1 MQRVEFTREMRD
13 TYTVLVPDML
23 PVHFALLKN
32 VFRLHGYR
40 MEVLKNEGADVVNAG
55 LKYVHN
61 DTCYPALLCIGQFID
76 ALESGR
82 YDVHKTALLLTQT
95 GGGCRASNYI
105 HLLRKALEKAG
116 LGFVPVISL
125 NPSGLEKNSGFQFTP
140 SLLIEALYSI
150 FYGDVLMLLK
160 NQAEPYEV
168 QPGATKAVL
177 DRWVE
182 ILTEQFGRHAW
193 LPVVRFRRNL
203 RGIARD
209 FEAIE
214 RTKEEKIKVG
224 IVGEIYVKYS
234 SMGNNHLEQFL
245 LGQGC
250 EVDVPGLMGFL
261 SYCVEVRIDDINL
274 YGGSRFARWVLRRAM
289 DVVTHFERVIA
300 KAIRKNS
307 GYRPAEPFRVAK
319 SHLNGLIGLG
329 CKMGEGWLLPAEMI
343 ELIESGVTN
352 IVCVQPFG
360 CLPNH
365 IVGKGPIH
373 ALRERYPL
381 ANIVPIDYDPSAT
394 RVNQENRLKLMLA
407 VARENAAS
415 EKGA

>member
-1 MQRVEFTREMRD
+1 M
-13 TYTVLVPDML
+13 
-23 PVHFALLKN
+23 
-32 VFRLHGYR
+32 
-40 MEVLKNEGADVVNAG
+40 
-55 LKYVHN
+55 
-61 DTCYPALLCIGQFID
+61 
-76 ALESGR
+76 
-82 YDVHKTALLLTQT
+82 HKTALLLTQT

-182 ILTEQFGRHAW
+182 ILTEQFRRHAW

-214 RTKEEKIKVG
+214 RTKKEKIKVG

>member
-32 VFRLHGYR
+32 VFQLHGYR

-209 FEAIE
+209 FEALE

>member
-182 ILTEQFGRHAW
+182 ILTEQFRRHAW
-193 LPVVRFRRNL
+193 LPVVRFRCNL

>member
-32 VFRLHGYR
+32 VFQLHGYR

-182 ILTEQFGRHAW
+182 ILTEQFRRHAW

-209 FEAIE
+209 FEALE

>member
-40 MEVLKNEGADVVNAG
+40 MEVLKNEGADVANAG

-182 ILTEQFGRHAW
+182 ILTEQFRRHAW

>member
-182 ILTEQFGRHAW
+182 ILTEQFRRHAW

-329 CKMGEGWLLPAEMI
+329 CKMGEGWLLTAEMI

>member
-182 ILTEQFGRHAW
+182 ILTEQFRRHAW

-289 DVVTHFERVIA
+289 DVVMHFERVIA

>member
-182 ILTEQFGRHAW
+182 ILTEQFRRHAW

-209 FEAIE
+209 FEALE

>member
-116 LGFVPVISL
+116 LVFVPVISL

-140 SLLIEALYSI
+140 SLLIQALYSI

-168 QPGATKAVL
+168 QPGTTKAVL

-182 ILTEQFGRHAW
+182 ILTEQFRRHAW

-209 FEAIE
+209 FEALE

>member
-1 MQRVEFTREMRD
+1 MQRVEFTREMCD

-32 VFRLHGYR
+32 VFQLHGYR

-182 ILTEQFGRHAW
+182 ILTEQFRRHAW

-209 FEAIE
+209 FEALE

>member
-1 MQRVEFTREMRD
+1 MQRVEFTREMCD

-32 VFRLHGYR
+32 VFQLHGYR

-182 ILTEQFGRHAW
+182 ILTEQFRRHAW

>member
-209 FEAIE
+209 FEALE

>member
-140 SLLIEALYSI
+140 SLLIQALYSI

-168 QPGATKAVL
+168 QPGTTKAVL

-182 ILTEQFGRHAW
+182 ILTEQFRRHAW

-209 FEAIE
+209 FEALE

>member
-182 ILTEQFGRHAW
+182 ILTEQFRRHAW

-245 LGQGC
+245 LGQRC

>member
-32 VFRLHGYR
+32 VFQLHGYR

-76 ALESGR
+76 ALQSGR
-82 YDVHKTALLLTQT
+82 YDVHRTALLLTQT

-105 HLLRKALEKAG
+105 HLLRKALEKAD

-125 NPSGLEKNSGFQFTP
+125 NPSGLEKNSGFRFTP
-140 SLLIEALYSI
+140 SLLVEALYSI
-150 FYGDVLMLLK
+150 FYGDVLMLLR
-160 NQAEPYEV
+160 NQAEPYETV
-168 QPGATKAVL
+168 CGATQAVL

-182 ILTEQFGRHAW
+182 ALTEQFRRRAW
-193 LPVVRFRRNL
+193 LPVVRFKRNL
-203 RGIARD
+203 RAIARD
-209 FEAIE
+209 FEAIP
-214 RTKEEKIKVG
+214 RARAEKIKVG
-224 IVGEIYVKYS
+224 VVGEIYVKYS
-234 SMGNNHLEQFL
+234 SMGNNHLERFL
-245 LGQGC
+245 LEQGC

-261 SYCVEVRIDDINL
+261 SYCVEVRIDDIDL
-274 YGGSRFARWVLRRAM
+274 YGGSKLARWALRRAM

-300 KAIRKNS
+300 AAIRRNS

-329 CKMGEGWLLPAEMI
+329 CKMGEGWLLPAEMV
-343 ELIESGVTN
+343 ELIESGVEN

-373 ALRERYPL
+373 ALRERYPR

-407 VARENAAS
+407 VARENAAAGN
-415 EKGA
+415 EA

>member
-168 QPGATKAVL
+168 QPGATKVVL

-182 ILTEQFGRHAW
+182 ILTEQFRRHAW

>member
-40 MEVLKNEGADVVNAG
+40 MEVLKNEGADVANAG

>member
-40 MEVLKNEGADVVNAG
+40 MEVLKNEGTDVVNAG

-182 ILTEQFGRHAW
+182 ILTEQFRRHAW

>member
-40 MEVLKNEGADVVNAG
+40 MEVLKNEGTDVVNAG

-245 LGQGC
+245 LGQRC

>member
-274 YGGSRFARWVLRRAM
+274 YGGSRFARWALRRAM

>member
-40 MEVLKNEGADVVNAG
+40 MEVLKNEGTDVVNAG

-182 ILTEQFGRHAW
+182 ILTEQFRRHAW

-329 CKMGEGWLLPAEMI
+329 CKMGEGWLLTAEMI

>member
-140 SLLIEALYSI
+140 LLLIEALYSI

-182 ILTEQFGRHAW
+182 ILTEQFRRHAW

>member
-1 MQRVEFTREMRD
+1 
-13 TYTVLVPDML
+13 
-23 PVHFALLKN
+23 
-32 VFRLHGYR
+32 
-40 MEVLKNEGADVVNAG
+40 
-55 LKYVHN
+55 
-61 DTCYPALLCIGQFID
+61 
-76 ALESGR
+76 
-82 YDVHKTALLLTQT
+82 
-95 GGGCRASNYI
+95 
-105 HLLRKALEKAG
+105 
-116 LGFVPVISL
+116 
-125 NPSGLEKNSGFQFTP
+125 
-140 SLLIEALYSI
+140 
-150 FYGDVLMLLK
+150 
-160 NQAEPYEV
+160 
-168 QPGATKAVL
+168 
-177 DRWVE
+177 
-182 ILTEQFGRHAW
+182 
-193 LPVVRFRRNL
+193 
-203 RGIARD
+203 
-209 FEAIE
+209 
-214 RTKEEKIKVG
+214 
-224 IVGEIYVKYS
+224 
-234 SMGNNHLEQFL
+234 MGNNHLEQFL

>member
-40 MEVLKNEGADVVNAG
+40 MEVLKNEGADVVIAG

-209 FEAIE
+209 FEALE

>member
-182 ILTEQFGRHAW
+182 ILTEQFRRHAW

-307 GYRPAEPFRVAK
+307 GYRPAGPFRVAK

-415 EKGA
+415 GKGA

>member
-182 ILTEQFGRHAW
+182 ILTEQFRRHAW

-245 LGQGC
+245 LVQGC

>member
-32 VFRLHGYR
+32 VFQLHGYR

-182 ILTEQFGRHAW
+182 ILTEQFRRHAW

>member
-40 MEVLKNEGADVVNAG
+40 MEVLKNEGADVVKAG

-140 SLLIEALYSI
+140 SLLIQALYSI

-168 QPGATKAVL
+168 QPGTTKAVL

-182 ILTEQFGRHAW
+182 ILTEQFRRHAW

-209 FEAIE
+209 FEALE

>member
-1 MQRVEFTREMRD
+1 MQRVEFTREMCD

-182 ILTEQFGRHAW
+182 ILTEQFRRHAW

>member
-160 NQAEPYEV
+160 NQTEPYEV

>member
-182 ILTEQFGRHAW
+182 ILTEQFRRHAW

>member
-177 DRWVE
+177 D
-182 ILTEQFGRHAW
+182 
-193 LPVVRFRRNL
+193 
-203 RGIARD
+203 
-209 FEAIE
+209 
-214 RTKEEKIKVG
+214 
-224 IVGEIYVKYS
+224 
-234 SMGNNHLEQFL
+234 
-245 LGQGC
+245 
-250 EVDVPGLMGFL
+250 L
-261 SYCVEVRIDDINL
+261 S
-274 YGGSRFARWVLRRAM
+274 
-289 DVVTHFERVIA
+289 
-300 KAIRKNS
+300 
-307 GYRPAEPFRVAK
+307 
-319 SHLNGLIGLG
+319 LI
-329 CKMGEGWLLPAEMI
+329 
-343 ELIESGVTN
+343 
-352 IVCVQPFG
+352 
-360 CLPNH
+360 H
-365 IVGKGPIH
+365 I
-373 ALRERYPL
+373 
-381 ANIVPIDYDPSAT
+381 
-394 RVNQENRLKLMLA
+394 
-407 VARENAAS
+407 
-415 EKGA
+415 